1 LKKGGDILFIMITTQ
16 KMGSITWVDVLSP
29 TNEEILQLQ
38 KTYRINNEVTHD
50 LMNPTLVPRVDE
62 CDEHLYTVLHF
73 PANKHS
79 HQENSQEIDFV
90 IGENYLITVRY
101 DTIDSIYLLFK
112 SFEVGSILTDGDRF
126 SHAYE
131 LFFVIIRKMYE
142 SVLDE
147 LSSMEEHF
155 DRIEKAIFDSKE
167 KEMVAAISQ
176 ASRTLLDFKRTLIP
190 HEEVLGALQDAGM
203 RKFGKELSKDVS
215 VVSKEYH
222 RVRSRIHDDMEA
234 LVELRETNN
243 TLLSTKQNEIIKIF
257 TILAF
262 ITFPLSL
269 VISIIE
275 ADRDIIWALIL
286 LVCISVGA
294 MFTFFKL
301 KKWL

>member
-1 LKKGGDILFIMITTQ
+1 MITTQ
-16 KMGSITWVDVLSP
+16 KMGAITWVDVLSP
-29 TNEEILQLQ
+29 TNDEILQLQ
-38 KTYRINNEVTHD
+38 KSYRINNEVTHD

-79 HQENSQEIDFV
+79 HQENSQEIDFIV
-90 IGENYLITVRY
+90 GENYLITVRY

-112 SFEVGSILTDGDRF
+112 SFEVGSILTNGDRF

-155 DRIEKAIFDSKE
+155 DKIEGAIFDSKE
-167 KEMVAAISQ
+167 KEMVAAISR

-190 HEEVLGALQDAGM
+190 HEEVLSTLQDAGT
-203 RKFGKELSKDVS
+203 RKFGKEFSKDVS
-215 VVSKEYH
+215 TVSKEYH

-269 VISIIE
+269 VISIIQ
-275 ADRDIIWALIL
+275 ADRKIIWALVL
-286 LVCISVGA
+286 LVCISVVA

>member
-1 LKKGGDILFIMITTQ
+1 MGD
-16 KMGSITWVDVLSP
+16 ITWVDVLSP

-38 KTYRINNEVTHD
+38 KNYNLNDDVTRD
-50 LMNPTLVPRVDE
+50 LMIPTLLPRIDE

-79 HQENSQEIDFV
+79 HAESAQEIDFI
-90 IGENYLITVRY
+90 IGKKYLITVRY

-112 SFEVGSILTDGDRF
+112 SFEVGSILTNGRKFD
-126 SHAYE
+126 HAYE
-131 LFFVIIRKMYE
+131 LFFVVMRKMYE

-147 LSSMEEHF
+147 LSAMENHF
-155 DRIEKAIFDSKE
+155 DKIEEAIFDDRE
-167 KEMVAAISQ
+167 KEMVSAISK

-190 HEEVLGALQDAGM
+190 HEEVFGTLQEAGV
-203 RKFGKELSKDVS
+203 RQFGKEFNKDVS
-215 VVSKEYH
+215 FVLKEYH
-222 RVRSRIHDDMEA
+222 RARNRIHDDIEA

-262 ITFPLSL
+262 ITFPLTL
-269 VISIIE
+269 VIDIIE
-275 ADRDIIWALIL
+275 ADRDNIGTLII
-286 LVCISVGA
+286 LVCVSVLA
-294 MFTFFKL
+294 MFMFFKH